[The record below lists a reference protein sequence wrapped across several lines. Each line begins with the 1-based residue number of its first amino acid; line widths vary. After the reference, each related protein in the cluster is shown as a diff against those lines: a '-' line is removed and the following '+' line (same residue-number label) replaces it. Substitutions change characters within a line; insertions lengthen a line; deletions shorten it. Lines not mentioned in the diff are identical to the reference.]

1 MNGMNTWIIDVA
13 HSEIGFK
20 VRHLMVSTVRGQFTK
35 FEGSVMAPDND
46 LTKAEI
52 NFSAEA
58 SSVNTHNEMRDN
70 HLKSPDFFDVAK
82 FPTMTFKSTKIT
94 KTDASDFV
102 VTGELGMHGVTK
114 EITFDA
120 VFNGITNTDKGRIMG
135 FEISGSLNRKD
146 FGLTW
151 NAPIEKGGVVV
162 SEEVRLDINAEL
174 KEEK

>member
-1 MNGMNTWIIDVA
+1 MNTWIIDVS

-20 VRHLMVSTVRGQFTK
+20 VKHLMVSTVRGQFTK
-35 FEGSVMAPDND
+35 FGGNITSPEDD

-52 NFSAEA
+52 SFSAEA
-58 SSVNTHNEMRDN
+58 SSINTHNEMRDN

-94 KTDASDFV
+94 KKGDSDFEV
-102 VTGELGMHGVTK
+102 AGEFTMHGIKK

-135 FEISGSLNRKD
+135 FGISGSLNRKD

-151 NAPIEKGGVVV
+151 NAPIEKGGVMV
-162 SEEVRLDINAEL
+162 SEEVKLDINIEA